1 LALPEIAGYGGS
13 FYQQMDRSEWILRD
27 SLSGAVIFD
36 WTKQRK
42 FRLNLLWRDAI
53 GRRIIRSEFVVV

>member
-36 WTKQRK
+36 WTKQK
-42 FRLNLLWRDAI
+42 EFRLNLL
-53 GRRIIRSEFVVV
+53 